1 MREQT
6 IAIANK
12 IGLHARPAALLVK
25 TAAAFK
31 SEVALIKGGKN
42 VNAKSMLAVMS
53 AGVKAGD
60 TVTIQ
65 VTGEDEEQ
73 ALEAVVTLI
82 QNGLNEGR

>member
-31 SEVALIKGGKN
+31 SEVALIKDGKS

-53 AGVKAGD
+53 AGVKAGE